1 MTSISGRYSICDKN
15 LGLLQELIGKDADSY
30 REEFVEQLQ
39 HYKQTMKL
47 LQLQPSQHR
56 MDVQP
61 LLELI
66 GFLSHV
72 SYHYPGEDFIH
83 PHRSLEL
90 FGLSLYGQCPAF

>member
-1 MTSISGRYSICDKN
+1 M
-15 LGLLQELIGKDADSY
+15 QIGKDADSY

-83 PHRSLEL
+83 PHRSLDL
-90 FGLSLYGQCPAF
+90 FGLLLYGQCPAF